1 MVREL
6 KFFAICAVVLSAAQV
21 EATDGELIGDG
32 GIESSEKLSW
42 SRQSAALQRVGT
54 DPHSGKWCLHV
65 LDDSDSAIG
74 HAQSKIV
81 PMSLRGGGRFYAEI
95 WARVDTEVGSRTG
108 YASVA
113 VQVAFFDSAGKLV
126 ATQAVGR
133 TSSARWTRLSALITL
148 PDEAS
153 RAALRIFPASTVP
166 QLRGAAFADDV
177 YFAPLPDAQRAD
189 RVKLAAAPQ
198 PPEGAAEYEP
208 RSEPTD
214 GANLALSIDK
224 LTHGFDP
231 PRPFV
236 IWAIGSSFTEFLGSG
251 DELISMIRDRF
262 PHAPPIVYKTM
273 VGGSTPYNLLRGWAR
288 HLVIPDRPDL
298 VLVYNFGSTDGMEK
312 LLDELR
318 EHTTADIIV
327 PTLHWCA
334 DHQAVWPDPEA
345 DTRHLSPAA
354 LRELCRRR
362 GVEFVE
368 NRRQITRYMLDNKLQ
383 IADLLVDTVHQSPYA
398 AKIINTNIAGHF
410 QRPQSFGYDARTR
423 ERRNE
428 AEDEASAVS
437 RTGDWHSD
445 KNGQALTG
453 GKGTELTVEF
463 TGTGID
469 LIGWHRESG
478 GRARLWIDGTPADE
492 APVFHATYV
501 QPAAKNYIDLK
512 SREVD
517 YRRVVSDRC
526 PHGVTLGK
534 NLIPQNWTITM
545 TGSQGDFQL
554 VGSTTGPDGSGNA
567 FQPFTS
573 STGQIIIEPEL
584 WRLAGTN
591 RAGDQFTFQIERSSR
606 GEVDFAGDDGK
617 FRVRLIDDLPNGRHT
632 LRLQA
637 AGPGTI
643 TVDAFDVFQPP
654 ELDASKQER
663 RSR

>member
-1 MVREL
+1 ME
-6 KFFAICAVVLSAAQV
+6 
-21 EATDGELIGDG
+21 
-32 GIESSEKLSW
+32 ESSRRKNWLGPR
-42 SRQSAALQRVGT
+42 SRRPCSAFGT
-54 DPHSGKWCLHV
+54 DPHSGKSCLHV

-81 PMSLRGGGRFYAEI
+81 PMSLRGGGRYYAEV
-95 WARVDTEVGSRTG
+95 WARVNTEVGSRTG
-108 YASVA
+108 YASVT

-177 YFAPLPDAQRAD
+177 YFAPLPDAQHAD

-208 RSEPTD
+208 HSEPTD

-251 DELISMIRDRF
+251 DELISMIRERF
-262 PHAPPIVYKTM
+262 PNAPPIVYKTM
-273 VGGSTPYNLLRGWAR
+273 VGGSTPYSLLRGWAR
-288 HLVIPDRPDL
+288 HLVIPDRPDV
-298 VLVYNFGSTDGMEK
+298 VLVYNFGSTAGMEK

-318 EHTTADIIV
+318 ENTTADIIV

-345 DTRHLSPAA
+345 DNRHLSPAA

-368 NRRQITRYMLDNKLQ
+368 SRRQITRYMLDNRLQ

-398 AKIINTNIAGHF
+398 AKIINTNIASHF
-410 QRPQSFGYDARTR
+410 HRPQAFRYDARTR
-423 ERRNE
+423 ERRIE
-428 AEDEASAVS
+428 AEAEVPAVS
-437 RTGDWHSD
+437 RTGDWHSGKD
-445 KNGQALTG
+445 GEALTG
-453 GKGTELTVEF
+453 GKGAELTVEF

-478 GRARLWIDGTPADE
+478 GRAPVDRRHAGRRGAGVPRHVRAACVEELHRSEVARGRLPPRGLRPLSTWCHPGKKSHPAELDDHDDRQSRGLPACRLGDRPGRQWQCVSAIHQLDGSDHHRAGI
-492 APVFHATYV
+492 VATGQDQSRRRPIHLSGRAEFPGRSRLRGRRREVPCAAHRRPFQRSSHGAVASRRPRHNYRRCFRCL
-501 QPAAKNYIDLK
+501 PAARTESVKAGAPIA
-512 SREVD
+512 
-517 YRRVVSDRC
+517 
-526 PHGVTLGK
+526 VT
-534 NLIPQNWTITM
+534 
-545 TGSQGDFQL
+545 
-554 VGSTTGPDGSGNA
+554 A
-567 FQPFTS
+567 C
-573 STGQIIIEPEL
+573 
-584 WRLAGTN
+584 R
-591 RAGDQFTFQIERSSR
+591 
-606 GEVDFAGDDGK
+606 
-617 FRVRLIDDLPNGRHT
+617 
-632 LRLQA
+632 
-637 AGPGTI
+637 
-643 TVDAFDVFQPP
+643 TV
-654 ELDASKQER
+654 
-663 RSR
+663 